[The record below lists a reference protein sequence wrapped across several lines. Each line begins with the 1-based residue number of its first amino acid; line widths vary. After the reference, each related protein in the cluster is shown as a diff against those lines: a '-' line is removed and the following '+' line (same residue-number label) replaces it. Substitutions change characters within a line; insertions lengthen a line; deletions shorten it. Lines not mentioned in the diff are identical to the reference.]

1 MNRLLND
8 IKRSKS
14 IPIFL
19 AIVFG
24 MLIGCVILFIVGT
37 DPFSLLQSIIMKSF
51 LNMRTFLLF
60 LQQLGLYLL
69 LGFAAFFSFK
79 VGFFNLG
86 APGQMVFAGMCASLF
101 ALSTPNMPMVIH
113 AVLTT
118 LIAVASAIFFSIAA
132 VLLKMFLG
140 INDIVST
147 VLLNWIAL
155 KLLQL
160 IYFNTTAFKET
171 PTRIDAAT
179 PKVPS
184 TSDWVVDGVN
194 ANGGVFTITIFV
206 AVAVLLLTLFIM
218 KFTKF
223 GYKVNVIGKNERAA
237 YISGMNTKKILLISV
252 AISGALVGLMTMG
265 TYFGKNTQMSEINN
279 AFPPAI
285 GFNGLIIFV
294 MSGQSVI
301 GILLASTFMSI
312 VQGPASEHIIGVPAA
327 MSQIF
332 AATTIYSVALVR
344 IWQNWWNIKGGLIDF
359 QKNLI
364 DQFRKIGNLLTRKT
378 KGGNNGN
385 I

>member
-1 MNRLLND
+1 MNKLFND
-8 IKRSKS
+8 IKRSKTV
-14 IPIFL
+14 PILL

-24 MLIGCVILFIVGT
+24 IVIGCFILLIVGT
-37 DPFSLLQSIIMKSF
+37 DPFSLLKTIIMKSF
-51 LNMRTFLLF
+51 LNTRTFLLF
-60 LQQLGLYLL
+60 LQQVGLYLL
-69 LGFAAFFSFK
+69 LGFSAFFSFK

-118 LIAVASAIFFSIAA
+118 LIAVASAIFLSIAA
-132 VLLKMFLG
+132 ALLKMFLG

-160 IYFNTTAFKET
+160 VYFNTSAFKDN

-184 TSDWVVDGVN
+184 TSDWIVDGVN
-194 ANGGVFTITIFV
+194 ANGGILTITIFV
-206 AVAVLLLTLFIM
+206 GVAALLLTLFIM

-237 YISGMNTKKILLISV
+237 YISGMNTKKIMLISIT
-252 AISGALVGLMTMG
+252 ISGALVGLMTMG

-294 MSGQSVI
+294 MAGQSVI
-301 GILLASTFMSI
+301 GILLASIFMSI

-344 IWQNWWNIKGGLIDF
+344 IWQNWWNIKEGLINF
-359 QKNLI
+359 QKNLV
-364 DQFRKIGNLLTRKT
+364 DQFKKISGLLMKKS
-378 KGGNNGN
+378 KGGENGN